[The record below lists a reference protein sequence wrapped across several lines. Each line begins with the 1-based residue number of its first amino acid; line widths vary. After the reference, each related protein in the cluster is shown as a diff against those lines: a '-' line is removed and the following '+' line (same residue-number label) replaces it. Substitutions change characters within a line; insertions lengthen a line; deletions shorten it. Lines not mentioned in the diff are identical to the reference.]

1 MSEAILQSLI
11 DQVKTAASERKALN
25 ITGGNTKHFYG
36 EDPRGD
42 TLSTQ
47 AFKGITAYEP
57 HELFITARCGTP
69 LAELEAVLADKGQCL
84 AFEPPRFAEGCTV
97 GGMVAAGLSGP
108 SRASVGSVRDHVLGA
123 TLLNGHGDV
132 LSFGGQVIKNVAGYD
147 ISRLLAGSMGTLGV
161 ILDVSLKVLPMSPAT
176 ATLRFQMDQ
185 AAALVRLNEW
195 GGQALPLN
203 ASAWWDGTLLL
214 RLRGAMA
221 AVRAAM
227 TSLGGEV
234 IEPAHASSFWQGMRD
249 HQDEYFVNAQTAVAG
264 GSVALWRLSVP
275 QTTAPLVLP
284 GEQLIEWHGGQRW
297 ICTSA
302 SGTKVRDAAAHAGGH
317 ATLFMARHKDAGAFA
332 PLAPPLD
339 RIHRELKNSFDP
351 SGIFNP
357 GRLYPEL

>member
-1 MSEAILQSLI
+1 MSEATLNTLI
-11 DQVKTAASERKALN
+11 DQVRSAAADNKALN

-36 EDPRGD
+36 EDPRGEPL
-42 TLSTQ
+42 TTTE
-47 AFKGITAYEP
+47 FKGITAYEP
-57 HELFITARCGTP
+57 HELFVTARCGTP
-69 LAELEAVLADKGQCL
+69 LTELEATLAEKGQCL
-84 AFEPPRFAEGCTV
+84 AFEPPRFAEGSTI

-123 TLLNGHGDV
+123 TLLSGKAEV
-132 LSFGGQVIKNVAGYD
+132 LTFGGQVIKNVAGYD
-147 ISRLLAGSMGTLGV
+147 VSRLLAGSMGTLGL

-176 ATLRFQMDQ
+176 ATLRFRMDQ
-185 AAALVRLNEW
+185 AAALTKLNEW

-203 ASAWWDGTLLL
+203 ASAWWDGSLLL

-227 TSLGGEV
+227 TALGGEV
-234 IEPAHASSFWQGMRD
+234 IDPVHASEFWQGLRD
-249 HQDEYFVNAQTAVAG
+249 HQDEYFVNAQKAVAG

-275 QTTAPLVLP
+275 QTAAPLVLP
-284 GEQLIEWHGGQRW
+284 GEQLIEWHGAQRW

-302 SGTKVRDAAAHAGGH
+302 SGTKVREAAERAGGH
-317 ATLFMARHKDAGAFA
+317 AVLFMAMHKDAGAFA

-339 RIHRELKNSFDP
+339 RIHRDLKTSFDP

-357 GRLYPEL
+357 GRLYPEF